1 MSRARLNIFL
11 EPDHARRL
19 AQLAGMKGISK
30 SAIIASAL
38 ASYLSPDGGD
48 RREAAIAKRLDKLT
62 RQFDRLERDQTI
74 LIETLAL
81 FVRYTLSV
89 NAPIPAA
96 HQDAARAQG
105 RERFQQ
111 FVDQLARHLQRGRTL
126 VGQVHEEISP
136 DQARF
141 FGLDGEEEEA
151 GDAGTSI
158 PGGNLSGERAGP

>member
-1 MSRARLNIFL
+1 MRRARLNIFL

-19 AQLAGMKGISK
+19 VQLAALKGVSQSGIV
-30 SAIIASAL
+30 AAAL

-48 RREAAIAKRLDKLT
+48 RREAAIAKRLDKLS
-62 RQFDRLERDQTI
+62 RQIDRLERDQTI
-74 LIETLAL
+74 LIETVAL

-96 HQDAARAQG
+96 HQEAARAQG

-111 FVDQLARHLQRGRTL
+111 FVDQLARHLQRGRSL

-141 FGLDGEEEEA
+141 FGLDGDEEEA
-151 GDAGTSI
+151 GEAGTSI
-158 PGGNLSGERAGP
+158 PSGNLSGERAGP

>member
-19 AQLAGMKGISK
+19 AQLAGLKGVSK
-30 SAIIASAL
+30 SAIIAAAL

-48 RREAAIAKRLDKLT
+48 RREAATARRLDRLS

-81 FVRYTLSV
+81 FVRYTLTV
-89 NAPIPAA
+89 AAPIPAA
-96 HQDAARAQG
+96 HQEAARAQG

-111 FVDQLARHLQRGRTL
+111 FVDQLARHLQRGRSL
-126 VGQVHEEISP
+126 VGQVHEEIGP
-136 DQARF
+136 DNARF
-141 FGLDGEEEEA
+141 FGLDGEEEDP
-151 GDAGTSI
+151 GGAGTSI
-158 PGGNLSGERAGP
+158 PGGNLSEDEAGP